1 MLVVLAGMPGVGKS
15 TLARALAKHLGAI
28 VLDKDQIRDGVFP
41 TAEVDYSDP
50 QNALA
55 TDVVYLVAAYILER
69 DPGKLIVL
77 DGKPYSRE
85 AQRLQARSLAHQT
98 GSRFRLIHCVAPD
111 EVVRRRLEQAAA
123 RDPQTL
129 KADRTF
135 AKYLRIKEAFEPI
148 STGHLVV
155 DTTADI
161 DHQVEACS
169 RYLRAPET
177 RP

>member
-28 VLDKDQIRDGVFP
+28 VLDKDQIRDGIFP
-41 TAEVDYSDP
+41 PAEVDYSDP

-55 TDVVYLVAAYILER
+55 TDVVYLVAAYILKR

-85 AQRLQARSLAHQT
+85 AQRQEARSLAQRT

-123 RDPQTL
+123 KDSQTL
-129 KADRTF
+129 IADRTF

-148 STGHLVV
+148 ATEHLVV
-155 DTTADI
+155 DTTDAI
-161 DHQVEACS
+161 DRQVEACS
-169 RYLRAPET
+169 RYLGAPGARA
-177 RP
+177 